1 MLNLKHKNLDVWK
14 LSIVLTK
21 NLYQITESF
30 PKSEIFGITNQ
41 IRRAAVSISSN
52 IAEGSS
58 RKSALERKRFYEI
71 SRSSLVE
78 IDTQIEIA
86 LVLNFLKNDD
96 INSISET
103 VNHIFAMLTNLI
115 SKNMMFFSLLFF
127 SVSLFTFHF

>member
-14 LSIVLTK
+14 LSIELTK
-21 NLYQITESF
+21 NLYQITENF

-41 IRRAAVSISSN
+41 IRRASVSISSN

-58 RKSALERKRFYEI
+58 RKSSAERKRFYEI

-86 LVLNFLKNDD
+86 LVLKFLKNDD
-96 INSISET
+96 IKGIAET

-115 SKNMMFFSLLFF
+115 SK
-127 SVSLFTFHF
+127 T